1 MLAEDFGIP
10 VFITWL
16 EISSELTGKKLSSSA
31 VDVDGRIGPA
41 ECKTGLV
48 WSELVSTCFDTNVE
62 NLSVCFVGLPV
73 VASNEGEG
81 DGEVVGCGNNV
92 RENFCCIDWDN
103 CGDVESAN
111 IDDGLGELTV
121 VGTVFKDSE
130 LVVDGA

>member
-10 VFITWL
+10 VFITWS

-31 VDVDGRIGPA
+31 VDDEGRIGPA

-62 NLSVCFVGLPV
+62 NLSMCFVGLLV

-81 DGEVVGCGNNV
+81 DGEVVGSGDNDWENV
-92 RENFCCIDWDN
+92 CIDWDN
-103 CGDVESAN
+103 CGDSENAN
-111 IDDGLGELTV
+111 IDDGLGELTA
-121 VGTVFKDSE
+121 VGTVMKDPE
-130 LVVDGA
+130 LDVDGA

>member
-31 VDVDGRIGPA
+31 VGVDGRIGPA

-62 NLSVCFVGLPV
+62 NLSMCFVGLLV

-81 DGEVVGCGNNV
+81 DGEVVGCGDNDWENV
-92 RENFCCIDWDN
+92 CIDWDN
-103 CGDVESAN
+103 CGDGESAN
-111 IDDGLGELTV
+111 IDDGLGELTA
-121 VGTVFKDSE
+121 VGTVMKDPE
-130 LVVDGA
+130 LDVDGA

>member
-10 VFITWL
+10 VFIWL

-48 WSELVSTCFDTNVE
+48 WSELVSKCFDTNVE

-81 DGEVVGCGNNV
+81 AGEVVGCGNNV
-92 RENFCCIDWDN
+92 RENVCCIDWDN